1 MMLFCIFLSD
11 LLKGRNNEVTKVANY
26 MKLFEKIKRE
36 IQLLEAGEGPAI
48 NGKYVVRFF
57 EHSVLMSCEKS

>member
-1 MMLFCIFLSD
+1 MLFYVFVSD

-48 NGKYVVRFF
+48 NGDWEIKD
-57 EHSVLMSCEKS
+57 K